1 MSMLCYFSRLRIDMY
16 AKAADTASTHKPWT
30 EQEVLLLL
38 EVRIVYACMH
48 ACGEAC
54 PCPVV
59 QAGFG
64 NAS

>member
-1 MSMLCYFSRLRIDMY
+1 MY